1 MPYATEKSQKLPL
14 VGAAMLLFHAV

>member
-1 MPYATEKSQKLPL
+1 MPYATEKSQNLPL